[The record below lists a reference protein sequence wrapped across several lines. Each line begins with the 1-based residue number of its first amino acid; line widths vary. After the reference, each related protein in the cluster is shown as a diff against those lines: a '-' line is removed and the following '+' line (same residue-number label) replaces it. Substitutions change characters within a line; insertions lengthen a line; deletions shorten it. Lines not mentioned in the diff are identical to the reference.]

1 MSSRIEQLINEID
14 EYIEEC
20 KFKAFSNTEII
31 VNKDEIQDLLGELR
45 LRIPDEVKRY
55 QKIISN
61 QDAIISDA
69 QAQAQAI
76 LAQATA
82 QTDELVSEH
91 EIMQRAYAQANEVV
105 EQASQQAQTIIDN
118 AIVEANGIRQSAV
131 QYTDDMLKSLQNILN
146 HTLETAQAPFNSF
159 LSAVRSSSD
168 IVTSNRGEL
177 ASGIIEP
184 ADEQTTE
191 E

>member
-1 MSSRIEQLINEID
+1 MT
-14 EYIEEC
+14 Y
-20 KFKAFSNTEII
+20 
-31 VNKDEIQDLLGELR
+31 
-45 LRIPDEVKRY
+45 
-55 QKIISN
+55 
-61 QDAIISDA
+61 
-69 QAQAQAI
+69 
-76 LAQATA
+76 
-82 QTDELVSEH
+82 
-91 EIMQRAYAQANEVV
+91 EVV

-159 LSAVRSSSD
+159 LSAVRSSYD

>member
-1 MSSRIEQLINEID
+1 MGLVGKDHPVYVHAQGRGLSLIH
-14 EYIEEC
+14 
-20 KFKAFSNTEII
+20 
-31 VNKDEIQDLLGELR
+31 
-45 LRIPDEVKRY
+45 
-55 QKIISN
+55 
-61 QDAIISDA
+61 
-69 QAQAQAI
+69 I
-76 LAQATA
+76 L
-82 QTDELVSEH
+82 
-91 EIMQRAYAQANEVV
+91 
-105 EQASQQAQTIIDN
+105 
-118 AIVEANGIRQSAV
+118 EANGIRQSAV

-159 LSAVRSSSD
+159 LSAVRSSYD

>member
-1 MSSRIEQLINEID
+1 MNASSILPPTTSKLSRYARHSSR
-14 EYIEEC
+14 
-20 KFKAFSNTEII
+20 T
-31 VNKDEIQDLLGELR
+31 G
-45 LRIPDEVKRY
+45 
-55 QKIISN
+55 
-61 QDAIISDA
+61 
-69 QAQAQAI
+69 
-76 LAQATA
+76 
-82 QTDELVSEH
+82 
-91 EIMQRAYAQANEVV
+91 RA
-105 EQASQQAQTIIDN
+105 S
-118 AIVEANGIRQSAV
+118 IVEANGIRQSAV

-159 LSAVRSSSD
+159 LSAVRSSYD